1 MAANILSFLI
11 PKSLAVYIG
20 NDSTVRQ
27 ALEKMAYHRYTAIPV
42 LDGDGRYVGT
52 VTTDDIFKF
61 FIESGSFN
69 KQGPA
74 EETSVTAIMKP
85 NPARPISHE
94 TSMHTLIEQVKEHN
108 FVPVVDDR
116 GCFIGI
122 ILRRDVLNFLLRF
135 YNDNEDDQGDT
146 Q

>member
-1 MAANILSFLI
+1 
-11 PKSLAVYIG
+11 
-20 NDSTVRQ
+20 
-27 ALEKMAYHRYTAIPV
+27 MAYHRYTAIPV

>member
-42 LDGDGRYVGT
+42 LDADGRYVGT

-69 KQGPA
+69 KHGPA